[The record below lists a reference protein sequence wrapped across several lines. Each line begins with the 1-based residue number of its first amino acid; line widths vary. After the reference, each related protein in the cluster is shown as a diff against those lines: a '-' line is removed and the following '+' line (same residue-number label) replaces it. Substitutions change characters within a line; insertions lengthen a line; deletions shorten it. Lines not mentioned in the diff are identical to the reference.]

1 MNAMIL
7 PYAHEVPMSHTPWG
21 YDSQP
26 PEYMKTLRK
35 IRVTSVLPLT
45 VFFMVNT
52 LCLWKFIQISM
63 VDGLDLLVFMDDYCI
78 SFLLLKARIDYSQ
91 ILVVASFTT

>member
-1 MNAMIL
+1 
-7 PYAHEVPMSHTPWG
+7 
-21 YDSQP
+21 
-26 PEYMKTLRK
+26 MKTFRK

-63 VDGLDLLVFMDDYCI
+63 VDGLVLLVFVDDNCI
-78 SFLLLKARIDYSQ
+78 CFLLLKARIDYSQ
-91 ILVVASFTT
+91 IPVVASFPT